1 MNKNKFGLLLL
12 SLLLTL
18 FVFVG
23 CKDKKKEE
31 VKETNA
37 VIETDIPE
45 NKEEVEKISVKWPYY
60 EIKKNGEVKGHLM
73 GTIHI
78 GKEGMYPFPEQIVQH
93 LKSAENFVTEVN
105 MKDMNSP
112 QTQQMALEYLI
123 SKEPLTTNMSEESKI
138 KYIEILKSFGYSE
151 EMVSKFSKFGIQQ
164 MFQAKILDPSQVKNG
179 VDMQLTAIS
188 NKNEGQKNIGLETI
202 EIQFTALSK
211 IYDEPTDIN
220 EWVSELVPLEELK
233 KSEYD
238 DILNNYLQGDILK
251 FYETPESTGMTQ
263 EQFDLMLTNRNNAW
277 MEQLPSLLEG
287 ENQSFIAVGAGH
299 LPGDVGLI
307 KQLESKGYKLNLMEF
322 K

>member
-60 EIKKNGEVKGHLM
+60 EIKKDGEVKGHLM